1 MKSRFLPG
9 VSLKGAVMLRKNS
22 YGGLIEQWKVKM
34 ITTRARR
41 YGFSESDIP
50 DIEQRIVMELLK
62 VDFDSGLAGGAKETT
77 FVIEVIDRQMKKA
90 LRDKYRDVRRAN
102 YETVPLDEPLTERT
116 FFKMHQGERFE
127 LLIDLERAMAGLS
140 AEEREICEGLMRG
153 DTQAEIAREK
163 KRSKA
168 AMSEAVKRLREK
180 LRKWGIDDYI

>member
-1 MKSRFLPG
+1 
-9 VSLKGAVMLRKNS
+9 MLRKNS

-41 YGFSESDIP
+41 YGFTESDIP

-62 VDFDSGLAGGAKETT
+62 VDFDPGLAGGAKETT